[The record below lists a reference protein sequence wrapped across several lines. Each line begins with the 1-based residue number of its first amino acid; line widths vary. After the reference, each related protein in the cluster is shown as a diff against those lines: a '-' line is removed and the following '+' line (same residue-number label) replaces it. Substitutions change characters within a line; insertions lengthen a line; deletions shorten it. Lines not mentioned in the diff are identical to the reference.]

1 MTDEGEINIFRA
13 LDFIRD
19 NAQPYAQAKAQ
30 RVYLENFRKSKKA
43 LLMRAAEM
51 RGHKTAAI
59 QEREAY
65 ADDGYIEILAALQVA
80 TEEEEK
86 LKWMMTAAEA
96 KVSAWQTIEAT
107 KRLEMKTV
115 R

>member
-1 MTDEGEINIFRA
+1 MSDDSEINIFRA

-19 NAQPYAQAKAQ
+19 NATAYAQAKAK

-43 LLMRAAEM
+43 ILMRAAEL

-65 ADDGYIEILAALQVA
+65 ADDGYVEILAALQAA
-80 TEEEEK
+80 TEQEEA
-86 LKWMMTAAEA
+86 LRWLMVAAEA
-96 KVSAWQTIEAT
+96 KIEAWRTIEAT
-107 KRLEMKTV
+107 RRAEA
-115 R
+115 RNA

>member
-1 MTDEGEINIFRA
+1 MSDESEINIFRS

-19 NAQPYAQAKAQ
+19 NAQPYAKAKAE
-30 RVYLENFRKSKKA
+30 RVYLENYRKSKKA

-65 ADDGYIEILAALQVA
+65 ADDGYIEVLAALQEA
-80 TEEEEK
+80 TEKEEA
-86 LKWMMTAAEA
+86 LRWLMTAAEA
-96 KVSAWQTIEAT
+96 KIEAWRTISAT
-107 KRLEMKTV
+107 KRAEARTL
-115 R
+115 

>member
-1 MTDEGEINIFRA
+1 MSDEAEINVFKA

-19 NAQPYAQAKAQ
+19 SAPAYAQAKAN
-30 RVYLENFRKSKKA
+30 RVYLENYRKSKKA

-80 TEEEEK
+80 TEEEER
-86 LKWMMTAAEA
+86 LRWMITAAEA
-96 KVSAWQTIEAT
+96 KIECWRTISAT
-107 KRLEMKTV
+107 KRAEARTL
-115 R
+115 

>member
-1 MTDEGEINIFRA
+1 MSDEDSQINIFRA

-65 ADDGYIEILAALQVA
+65 ADEGYIEVLAALQEA
-80 TEEEEK
+80 TEKEEA
-86 LKWMMTAAEA
+86 LRWLMTAAEA
-96 KVSAWQTIEAT
+96 KIECWRTIEAN
-107 KRLEMKTV
+107 RRAEARAL
-115 R
+115 

>member
-1 MTDEGEINIFRA
+1 MSDEDSQINIFRA

-65 ADDGYIEILAALQVA
+65 ADDGYIEVLAALQEA
-80 TEEEEK
+80 TEKEEA
-86 LKWMMTAAEA
+86 LRWLMTAAEA
-96 KVSAWQTIEAT
+96 KIEAWRTIESTRRAEA
-107 KRLEMKTV
+107 RNL
-115 R
+115 

>member
-1 MTDEGEINIFRA
+1 MSDEAEINVFKA

-19 NAQPYAQAKAQ
+19 SAPAYAQAKAN

-51 RGHKTAAI
+51 KGHKTAAI

-65 ADDGYIEILAALQVA
+65 ADDGYIEILAALQAA
-80 TEEEEK
+80 TEEEER
-86 LKWMMTAAEA
+86 LRWMITAAEA
-96 KVSAWQTIEAT
+96 KIECWRTISAT
-107 KRLEMKTV
+107 KRAEARTL
-115 R
+115 

>member
-1 MTDEGEINIFRA
+1 MSDEESQINIFRS

-19 NAQPYAQAKAQ
+19 NATAYAKAKAE

-65 ADDGYIEILAALQVA
+65 ADEGYIEVLAALQVA
-80 TEEEEK
+80 TEKEEA
-86 LKWMMTAAEA
+86 LRWLMTAAEA
-96 KVSAWQTIEAT
+96 KIEAWRTIESTRRAEA
-107 KRLEMKTV
+107 RNL
-115 R
+115 

>member
-1 MTDEGEINIFRA
+1 MSDESELNIFRC

-19 NAQPYAQAKAQ
+19 NAPAYAQAKAQ

-51 RGHKTAAI
+51 KGHKTAAI

-65 ADDGYIEILAALQVA
+65 ADDGYIEILAALQAA

-86 LKWMMTAAEA
+86 LRWMITAAEA
-96 KVSAWQTIEAT
+96 KIECWRTISANQRAEA
-107 KRLEMKTV
+107 KNL
-115 R
+115 

>member
-19 NAQPYAQAKAQ
+19 NAPAYAQAKAQ

-43 LLMRAAEM
+43 LLMRAAEIK
-51 RGHKTAAI
+51 GHKTAAI

-65 ADDGYIEILAALQVA
+65 ADPEYIETLAALQIA
-80 TEEEEK
+80 TEEEER
-86 LKWMMTAAEA
+86 LRWLITAAEA
-96 KVSAWQTIEAT
+96 KIEAWRTIESTRRAEA
-107 KRLEMKTV
+107 RAL
-115 R
+115 

>member
-1 MTDEGEINIFRA
+1 MTEDETQINIFRA

-30 RVYLENFRKSKKA
+30 RVYLENYRKSKKA
-43 LLMRAAEM
+43 LLMRDAEL

-65 ADDGYIEILAALQVA
+65 ADEEYIEVLEGLKEA
-80 TEEEEK
+80 TEKEEQ
-86 LKWMMTAAEA
+86 LRWLITAAEA
-96 KVSAWQTIEAT
+96 KIEAWRTIESTRRAEA
-107 KRLEMKTV
+107 RAL
-115 R
+115 

>member
-1 MTDEGEINIFRA
+1 MDDESQINVFRA

-19 NAQPYAQAKAQ
+19 SAPAYAQAKAN

-51 RGHKTAAI
+51 KGHKTAAI

-65 ADDGYIEILAALQVA
+65 ADDSYIEILAALQAA
-80 TEEEEK
+80 TEEEER
-86 LKWMMTAAEA
+86 LRWMITAAES
-96 KVSAWQTIEAT
+96 KISAWQTIEAT
-107 KRLEMKTV
+107 RRLEMKAIK
-115 R
+115 

>member
-1 MTDEGEINIFRA
+1 MTEEGEINIFRA

-43 LLMRAAEM
+43 LLMRAAEI

-59 QEREAY
+59 QERESY
-65 ADDGYIEILAALQVA
+65 ADPEYVEVLEALKEA
-80 TEEEEK
+80 TEQEEQ
-86 LKWMMTAAEA
+86 LRWLITAAEA
-96 KVSAWQTIEAT
+96 KISAWQTIEAT
-107 KRLEMKTV
+107 RRLEMKAIK
-115 R
+115 

>member
-1 MTDEGEINIFRA
+1 MSDDSEINIFRA

-43 LLMRAAEM
+43 LLMREAEL
-51 RGHKTAAI
+51 RGHKTAAM

-65 ADDGYIEILAALQVA
+65 ADPTYIETLEAFQAATA
-80 TEEEEK
+80 EEER
-86 LKWMMTAAEA
+86 LRWLMVAAEA
-96 KVSAWQTIEAT
+96 KIEAWRTIESTRRAEA
-107 KRLEMKTV
+107 RAL
-115 R
+115 